1 MHIPD
6 AGAAVFERELQ
17 IEQWAARNVFSLVRG
32 AVCFFR
38 MLVFKSKGMVHLLCT
53 KIASRVRK
61 DGAKL
66 KNELRQTW
74 RATVDS
80 CKILRDSAR
89 IRCGVGSNSPT
100 DQNLKQ
106 ASHLTVARLMVR
118 VNGTGR
124 L

>member
-74 RATVDS
+74 RRRSILSRFFEILQEFGAAWAQTAQRI
-80 CKILRDSAR
+80 KI
-89 IRCGVGSNSPT
+89 SNRPGISPW
-100 DQNLKQ
+100 L
-106 ASHLTVARLMVR
+106 A
-118 VNGTGR
+118 
-124 L
+124 